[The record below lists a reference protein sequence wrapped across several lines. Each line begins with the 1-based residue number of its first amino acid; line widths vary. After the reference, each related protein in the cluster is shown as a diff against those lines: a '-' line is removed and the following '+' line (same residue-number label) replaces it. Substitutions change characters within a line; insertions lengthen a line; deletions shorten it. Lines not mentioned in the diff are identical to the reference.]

1 MEKSIKIL
9 KIYKNTF
16 RVNVYTV
23 KPFRAIG
30 LIDADIQYNYGI
42 ERVRLAF
49 YRSSGTNGGK
59 IMGLWYPLVGIK
71 VNMGQFT
78 EFSNMVN
85 KIMEISTRSNNIMVG
100 WLAKSVFFSNK
111 VNQEYQQRGFSY
123 GTHYNDLLEIGKG
136 LSVLYNRNE
145 YIYDN
150 SLTSVMYNHLLYSR
164 EIFKGNK
171 YNQEINFS
179 NFIEDIFLQ
188 K

>member
-9 KIYKNTF
+9 KMYKNTF

-42 ERVRLAF
+42 EIVRLAF

-59 IMGLWYPLVGIK
+59 IRGLWYPLVGIK

-78 EFSNMVN
+78 EFSNRVN

-111 VNQEYQQRGFSY
+111 VNQEYQQRGFSC

>member
-59 IMGLWYPLVGIK
+59 IRGLWYPLVGIK

-85 KIMEISTRSNNIMVG
+85 KIMEI
-100 WLAKSVFFSNK
+100 L
-111 VNQEYQQRGFSY
+111 
-123 GTHYNDLLEIGKG
+123 LLEGCRLAEPGEFTKRAFLNG
-136 LSVLYNRNE
+136 SKANF
-145 YIYDN
+145 
-150 SLTSVMYNHLLYSR
+150 LL
-164 EIFKGNK
+164 
-171 YNQEINFS
+171 
-179 NFIEDIFLQ
+179 
-188 K
+188 

>member
-1 MEKSIKIL
+1 MDKNENNEDGIARFIAYQCNKNNLKHFTYDAVEEVIKFSTRICGD
-9 KIYKNTF
+9 KYKLST
-16 RVNVYTV
+16 
-23 KPFRAIG
+23 
-30 LIDADIQYNYGI
+30 
-42 ERVRLAF
+42 
-49 YRSSGTNGGK
+49 
-59 IMGLWYPLVGIK
+59 
-71 VNMGQFT
+71 QF
-78 EFSNMVN
+78 N

-123 GTHYNDLLEIGKG
+123 GTHYNDLLEIGKR